1 MSFLVDII
9 LVAVILI
16 SVISGWKKG
25 FIRAFMGLISFTASL
40 IATWLLYNPVSKII
54 YDKFLLGSISGY
66 IENVFEAELGGSGAS
81 LDQLFAE
88 LPDAFIN
95 FINRFSNTGDATA
108 FYSENANAT
117 ASQLSRFMA
126 EPIAETLSKIIAF
139 IGLFIVIYIILKLL
153 TKLLDKIVKLPL
165 LNGVN
170 KFLGVIL
177 GALLGIFTAW
187 VLAIAFNSLL
197 PTLSGLFPKLFKE
210 STADTTIIMRF
221 LYNFNLFAL
230 LDMFKL

>member
-40 IATWLLYNPVSKII
+40 IATWFLYNPVSRII

-66 IENVFEAELGGSGAS
+66 IENVFESELGGSGAS
-81 LDQLFAE
+81 LDQLFTE
-88 LPDAFIN
+88 LPDSFIN
-95 FINRFSNTGDATA
+95 FINRFSSTTDATA

-117 ASQLSRFMA
+117 AGQLSRFMA
-126 EPIAETLSKIIAF
+126 EPIADTLSKIIAF

-153 TKLLDKIVKLPL
+153 TKLLDGIVKLPL

-170 KFLGVIL
+170 KFLGVVL